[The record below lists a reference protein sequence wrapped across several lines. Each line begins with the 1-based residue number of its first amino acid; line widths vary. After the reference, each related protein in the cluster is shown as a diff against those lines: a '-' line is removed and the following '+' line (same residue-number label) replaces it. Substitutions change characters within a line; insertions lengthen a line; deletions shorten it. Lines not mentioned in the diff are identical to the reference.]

1 MTLLTPKDFFG
12 FKCST
17 FDVGQ
22 NSNGRFRF
30 DQCRFGTMSI
40 PNFNI
45 NGLRINQT

>member
-1 MTLLTPKDFFG
+1 MTLLTPKDFVG

-30 DQCRFGTMSI
+30 NQCQFGTMPI
-40 PNFNI
+40 PKFDV
-45 NGLRINQT
+45 NGGLKRA